1 MNQPQKS
8 VVLVDD
14 EKAYVDVLAN
24 LMSEHLGW
32 DVVTFTKPLEALAT
46 LPSLNVGIVVT
57 DYYMP
62 KLDGFEFIRQAARLV
77 PEVPFIL
84 ISGHTI
90 HLPEGNLGGVKAL
103 RSILPKP
110 FGWKRLADEI
120 IRQAPGFGVIEARMP
135 GDSTPA

>member
-1 MNQPQKS
+1 MNQPAKS

-14 EKAYVDVLAN
+14 EKSYVDVLAN
-24 LMSEHLGW
+24 LMSENLGW
-32 DVVTFTKPLEALAT
+32 NVVTFTKPHDALAA
-46 LPSLNVGIVVT
+46 LPSLDAGIVIT

-62 KLDGFEFIRQAARLV
+62 KLDGFEFIRQAARIV

-90 HLPEGNLGGVKAL
+90 HLPDTRFGSLKSL

-110 FGWKRLADEI
+110 FGWRRLADEI
-120 IRQAPGFGVIEARMP
+120 IRQAPAFGPTEERVPTAE
-135 GDSTPA
+135 